1 MKICFATNNHHK
13 LEEVMAVL
21 GGSIQLQTLNDIGCN
36 EELPETQSTI
46 AGNAS
51 QKSAYVWDHY
61 KIPCFADDTGLE
73 VEALLGSPG
82 VYSARYAGP
91 QRNSEDNITL
101 LLKNLENADNR
112 RAQFRTVISLRLMQG
127 EWLFEGIVKGSI
139 ISQRIGAGGFGY
151 DPVFL
156 PDGYSSTLAQ
166 MTMSEKNKVSHRGI
180 AVQKLAEFLRSET
193 FDKIQGQPPDVFL
206 TAKGT

>member
-21 GGSIQLQTLNDIGCN
+21 GGSIQLQTLHDIGCK
-36 EELPETQSTI
+36 EELPETQPTI

-61 KIPCFADDTGLE
+61 KMPCFADDTGLE
-73 VEALLGSPG
+73 VDALSGSPG

-101 LLKNLENADNR
+101 LLKNLEHADNR
-112 RAQFRTVISLRLMQG
+112 QAQFRTVISLRMQQG

-139 ISQRIGAGGFGY
+139 ISQRTGSGGFGY

-156 PDGYSSTLAQ
+156 PDGYSKTLAE
-166 MTMSEKNKVSHRGI
+166 MTMSEKNKISHRAI
-180 AVQKLAEFLRSET
+180 AVQKLAEFLTSES
-193 FDKIQGQPPDVFL
+193 FNKIQNQIH
-206 TAKGT
+206 